1 MPIKW
6 NPDWLQKLD
15 FSSKPIFTWAQYKDT
30 EYVQCL
36 ICPAPGKV
44 KYSNSGWSSL
54 LDHSKSHKHLRAQ
67 NSISNQ
73 YLLPQQAAPS
83 SLSPSTSA
91 STASTRIDVRH
102 THPQRME
109 VSRHHI
115 SGGSCTFR
123 QGERIAAEQ
132 RKQTP
137 ASTTSGRNVRIMQHP
152 SHLIQ
157 APSIPMQQPLHLM
170 FHSWVFDERGL

>member
-6 NPDWLQKLD
+6 NPYWLQKLD
-15 FSSKPIFTWAQYKDT
+15 FSSKPIYTWALYKDT

-91 STASTRIDVRH
+91 STAL
-102 THPQRME
+102 
-109 VSRHHI
+109 
-115 SGGSCTFR
+115 
-123 QGERIAAEQ
+123 
-132 RKQTP
+132 
-137 ASTTSGRNVRIMQHP
+137 TSV
-152 SHLIQ
+152 
-157 APSIPMQQPLHLM
+157 
-170 FHSWVFDERGL
+170 